1 MTEDHM
7 FKRTATLLNT
17 TTLLHITEGNAIL
30 DKKNNVASC
39 CEMADGNKLGF
50 FAIFNVVNF
59 W

>member
-1 MTEDHM
+1 M